1 MRAHSTEIPLAT
13 VEAKV
18 ANSKLLLKYLQ
29 RQQPTGVGIHL
40 ENATTRPI
48 SWNLPLLIVTA
59 QSTRCPKHTRPRDNI
74 KFIEPI
80 FGMHSTTICGS
91 SLHVRIHLKAKN
103 FWAKKEREKQKI
115 RANKNRKEKTTKN
128 RQKEKK
134 KETRNL
140 QRIIMMNVVRSQNWS
155 AKSQCACICVSVCVC
170 VREGV
175 QLVYIT
181 STMHDPRRVLTSFSY
196 LNCPHIMP
204 GQTNP
209 TRLQL
214 PRSHH
219 PQLSPTQLNSTLNRA
234 EQNSSRESLPVSRA
248 LAQLSSSSLAM
259 ACGWHRQQKHENFAT
274 NSQRTQKNNKLNLPY
289 ILCGYWAS

>member
-1 MRAHSTEIPLAT
+1 
-13 VEAKV
+13 
-18 ANSKLLLKYLQ
+18 
-29 RQQPTGVGIHL
+29 
-40 ENATTRPI
+40 
-48 SWNLPLLIVTA
+48 
-59 QSTRCPKHTRPRDNI
+59 
-74 KFIEPI
+74 
-80 FGMHSTTICGS
+80 MHSTTICGS

-103 FWAKKEREKQKI
+103 FWAKRERETENTSEQESKRKNNKKSPKRKKERNEKP
-115 RANKNRKEKTTKN
+115 AAHNNDE
-128 RQKEKK
+128 
-134 KETRNL
+134 
-140 QRIIMMNVVRSQNWS
+140 RSQV
-155 AKSQCACICVSVCVC
+155 AKLVSKVTVCVYLCVC
-170 VREGV
+170 VRVCAWGCV
-175 QLVYIT
+175 ACLHYFYA
-181 STMHDPRRVLTSFSY
+181 MHGPRRILTSFSY

-274 NSQRTQKNNKLNLPY
+274 NSQRTQKTTSWICLIFCAGIGRADTL
-289 ILCGYWAS
+289 

>member
-1 MRAHSTEIPLAT
+1 
-13 VEAKV
+13 
-18 ANSKLLLKYLQ
+18 
-29 RQQPTGVGIHL
+29 
-40 ENATTRPI
+40 
-48 SWNLPLLIVTA
+48 
-59 QSTRCPKHTRPRDNI
+59 
-74 KFIEPI
+74 
-80 FGMHSTTICGS
+80 MHSTTICGS

-140 QRIIMMNVVRSQNWS
+140 QRIIMMNVVRPQNWS
-155 AKSQCACICVSVCVC
+155 AKSVCVYLCVC
-170 VREGV
+170 VRVCAWGCV
-175 QLVYIT
+175 ACLHYFYA
-181 STMHDPRRVLTSFSY
+181 MHGPRRVLTSFSY

-248 LAQLSSSSLAM
+248 SCLEPWLSFHHHPWQWLAAGTGS
-259 ACGWHRQQKHENFAT
+259 
-274 NSQRTQKNNKLNLPY
+274 KNMKTLPQ
-289 ILCGYWAS
+289 IHNAPKKTTSWICLIFCTGIGRADTL

>member
-18 ANSKLLLKYLQ
+18 ANSKLLLKYHK
-29 RQQPTGVGIHL
+29 RQQPTEVGIHL

-103 FWAKKEREKQKI
+103 FWAKSEREKQKI

-140 QRIIMMNVVRSQNWS
+140 QRIIMMNVVRPQNWS

-175 QLVYIT
+175 
-181 STMHDPRRVLTSFSY
+181 
-196 LNCPHIMP
+196 
-204 GQTNP
+204 
-209 TRLQL
+209 
-214 PRSHH
+214 
-219 PQLSPTQLNSTLNRA
+219 
-234 EQNSSRESLPVSRA
+234 
-248 LAQLSSSSLAM
+248 
-259 ACGWHRQQKHENFAT
+259 
-274 NSQRTQKNNKLNLPY
+274 
-289 ILCGYWAS
+289 